1 MKFPYVGRFGDF
13 IEIILGGTPKTSNSN
28 YWGGDIPW
36 ASVVDFT
43 DNKRLYIT
51 EKTITK
57 EGLKNSN
64 TKLLQQGDI
73 ILSARGTVGKLVVCG
88 LSMAFNQSCYALRTK
103 DNCLINQDFLYYYV
117 KHIVTELQQKA
128 VGGVFDTI
136 IKSTLDGISLYVPEV
151 SKQRKIA
158 SILSAYDDLIEN
170 NLRRIKLLEEAA
182 QMIYKEW
189 FVNFKFP
196 GYEKAKFV
204 NGLPEGWKK
213 TNLFDVAVIKYGYAF
228 KGKYFNEDGNGYPII
243 RIRDIPKQ
251 EIRFFT
257 TEKTDE
263 SYIVKRGDLVI
274 GMDGEFHIN
283 NWCKDDAYLVQRV
296 CRIRPKDILLNGYL
310 SQAIIEPI
318 KYYESTIV
326 GATVSH
332 LGHKHL
338 KEIEIIIPNEITYK
352 QLSVFNYY
360 LNQKVKLAS
369 MNSLL
374 KQARDILLPKLM
386 SGEIEV

>member
-1 MKFPYVGRFGDF
+1 
-13 IEIILGGTPKTSNSN
+13 
-28 YWGGDIPW
+28 
-36 ASVVDFT
+36 
-43 DNKRLYIT
+43 
-51 EKTITK
+51 
-57 EGLKNSN
+57 
-64 TKLLQQGDI
+64 
-73 ILSARGTVGKLVVCG
+73 
-88 LSMAFNQSCYALRTK
+88 
-103 DNCLINQDFLYYYV
+103 
-117 KHIVTELQQKA
+117 
-128 VGGVFDTI
+128 
-136 IKSTLDGISLYVPEV
+136 
-151 SKQRKIA
+151 
-158 SILSAYDDLIEN
+158 
-170 NLRRIKLLEEAA
+170 
-182 QMIYKEW
+182 MIYKEW

-196 GYEKAKFV
+196 GYEKTKFV
-204 NGLPEGWKK
+204 DGLPEGWKK